1 MNDSRTHTYQ
11 VATLVDIT
19 ETGITKYSI
28 ENDRERNQQRNL
40 ETIVQIFG
48 LRTQLMR
55 VDQTQIIVDIVAK
68 YNFGTSY
75 TGKHRI
81 WFLEFDA
88 EYQDVYRHLDNH
100 TKILED
106 DIEQVPFITNLD
118 ESADFPVPVF
128 VSDGEYKNIAFN
140 LMSSNG

>member
-1 MNDSRTHTYQ
+1 MNESHTNTYH
-11 VATLVDIT
+11 VCTLVDIT

-28 ENDRERNQQRNL
+28 EHDRERNQQRNL

-55 VDQTQIIVDIVAK
+55 IDQTQIIVDDVKK
-68 YNFGTSY
+68 YDLGAIY
-75 TGKHRI
+75 KGKHRI
-81 WFLEFDA
+81 WFLEFDV
-88 EYQDVYRHLDNH
+88 EYQDVYRYLDNH

-118 ESADFPVPVF
+118 ESAYFPVPVF
-128 VSDGEYKNIAFN
+128 FSNGEYKNIAFN
-140 LMSSNG
+140 VVGRNM